1 MADLNYVEHAVVFD
15 CEGECLVGVLAKPAT
30 AGTLGVVLIVGGP
43 QYRVGSHRQFV
54 AIARRLAAAGIAVLR
69 FDYRGMG
76 DSTGPVHPFDRTSP
90 DIAAAI
96 DALQVSCPTVCKV
109 VLWGLC
115 DAASSALIYRDQLPD
130 SRVCG
135 IVLLNPW
142 VRADATLATT
152 YHKHYY
158 GQRLFEKAFWRK
170 LARGGVDIRRSLNSL
185 AGNVRA
191 AKSGAKARGKSAE
204 APFQD
209 RMAAG
214 LKAFAGPVLL
224 LLSERDLTA
233 KEFLEFA
240 GSNTAWA
247 GLLDSEKVERHDIPD
262 ADHTFS
268 TSRATEEVET
278 RTLDWLRRKFAL

>member
-1 MADLNYVEHAVVFD
+1 MANLNFVEHALVFD
-15 CEGECLVGVLAKPAT
+15 CEGERLVGVLAKPAT

-54 AIARRLAAAGIAVLR
+54 LFARRLAETGIAVLR

-76 DSTGPVHPFDRTSP
+76 DSTGPVHPFDQTGP

-96 DALQVSCPTVCKV
+96 DALQVSCPTVSKI

-115 DAASSALIYRDQLPD
+115 DAASAALIYGEHTPD
-130 SRVCG
+130 ARVCG

-142 VRADATLATT
+142 VRSDTTLATT
-152 YHKHYY
+152 YLKHYY
-158 GQRLFEKAFWRK
+158 GRHLFEKAFWSK

-185 AGNVRA
+185 ASNVKA
-191 AKSGAKARGKSAE
+191 AQAGTEARGKSA
-204 APFQD
+204 ASPFQE

-214 LKAFAGPVLL
+214 LRTFAGPILV

-240 GSNTAWA
+240 GSNATWA
-247 GLLDSEKVERHDIPD
+247 GLLDGEKVERHGIPD

-268 TSRATEEVET
+268 TSSAQEEVET